1 MNRSPAQESALYEV
15 DHLTRVYGAGRRR
28 VVALDDVNLRVH
40 RGQRLG
46 IVGESGSGKS
56 TLIRLMAALDRPTS
70 GTVRF
75 DGREVSGLGEGRL
88 GFLRSRVQLVFQD
101 PRSSL
106 NPRMRV
112 GDIVAEPLRS
122 HTIRHE
128 LGTIDAGRRV
138 AELLES
144 VDLPADAAG
153 RFPHEFSGG
162 QRQRI
167 AIARALAPS
176 PDVLIADEAVSA
188 LDVSVRAQVLNL
200 LMGLVERLGLTMLF
214 VSHDLAVVRHVCP
227 DAVVLQA
234 GRIVEAGPTPQLF
247 SDPGHPYTARL
258 VAAIPQFRTRT

>member
-1 MNRSPAQESALYEV
+1 MSLFEV
-15 DHLTRVYGAGRRR
+15 EHLTRVYTTGRRR
-28 VVALDDVNLRVH
+28 VVALDDVSLTVEP
-40 RGQRLG
+40 GQRLG

-56 TLIRLMAALDRPTS
+56 TLVRLMAGLDRPTS
-70 GTVRF
+70 GSVRF
-75 DGREVSGLGEGRL
+75 DGRPVSGVPERDL
-88 GFLRSRVQLVFQD
+88 GFLRAAVQFVFQD

-122 HTIRHE
+122 PLVRKE
-128 LGTIDAGRRV
+128 VGAVDQAARV
-138 AELLES
+138 AEVLDA
-144 VDLPADAAG
+144 VGLPADAVR

-176 PDVLIADEAVSA
+176 PQVLIADEAVSA

-200 LMGLVERLGLTMLF
+200 LMSLVDDLGLTLLF

-227 DAVVLQA
+227 HAVVLQA
-234 GRIVEAGPTPQLF
+234 GKIVEGGPTQQLF
-247 SDPGHPYTARL
+247 SAPEHPYTARL
-258 VAAIPQFRTRT
+258 VAAIPTFRARS